1 MILGKILESPMDNK
15 IKPVNLKGNQHFIGS
30 TDAEAEVPILWP
42 SDVKSQVAGKDC
54 DSGKDWGQEEKGTTE
69 DDMVGWHH

>member
-1 MILGKILESPMDNK
+1 MDNK

-42 SDVKSQVAGKDC
+42 PLVKSRLVGKEPDAGKD
-54 DSGKDWGQEEKGTTE
+54 
-69 DDMVGWHH
+69 